1 MIDADV
7 TMDHKTSHKGTF
19 FEIEISISKL
29 SVDVW
34 FVRIEQY
41 LDVQL
46 KNYLNIEKIACK
58 MVQFLSN
65 AYY

>member
-29 SVDVW
+29 SIDVW
-34 FVRIEQY
+34 FVRIEQN
-41 LDVQL
+41 LQQKNA

-58 MVQFLSN
+58 MV
-65 AYY
+65 